1 MHKTKKMNLGVGG
14 GGEVD
19 SHFSEIL
26 IRESDITYNEI

>member
-1 MHKTKKMNLGVGG
+1 MHKTKKMNLGVG